1 MQGTCGNYVSGSSDK
16 KTTFKETQPNS
27 AQITPT
33 KIQMRTFEITQ
44 YKISNNSGLKF
55 NQIPKNCSRVPADRT
70 DLSQYLALKSS
81 NSKMHSLTDLG
92 NGSQMDFQSVNR
104 Q

>member
-1 MQGTCGNYVSGSSDK
+1 MQGTCGNYVSRSSDK
-16 KTTFKETQPNS
+16 KTAFKETQPNS
-27 AQITPT
+27 AQATPT

-55 NQIPKNCSRVPADRT
+55 NQIPKEGTSRE
-70 DLSQYLALKSS
+70 YLALKSS

-104 Q
+104 

>member
-1 MQGTCGNYVSGSSDK
+1 
-16 KTTFKETQPNS
+16 
-27 AQITPT
+27 
-33 KIQMRTFEITQ
+33 MRTFEITQ

-55 NQIPKNCSRVPADRT
+55 NQIPKEGSRVPADRT
-70 DLSQYLALKSS
+70 DLSREYLALKSS